1 MPTMN
6 PMPTDPRFK
15 FAFVR
20 GGSDVLV
27 LACSGVGTQRSE
39 MPPFEFV
46 KAASGGGEHSVLF
59 VSDITRSWLNAPD
72 LQERIVEQM
81 EALREEMSPR
91 RVVAMGNSMG
101 GFMAL
106 NISRVIPLDVTIAF
120 TPQYSVDPAVV
131 PEEKR
136 WKAFRGK
143 ITDFKVSRVEDLP
156 ADRGQHY
163 VFHGGEWAEYIHW
176 SRFPVQENLRH
187 YIFPSEDHNIAR
199 SLKKQRLLEPIINAC
214 IEGRPRRLRELIRK
228 AGGEWRNEQAIQ
240 RCRQIHRYEET
251 GEMI

>member
-1 MPTMN
+1 MFELCPIS
-6 PMPTDPRFK
+6 TDPRFK
-15 FAFVR
+15 FAFFR

-46 KAASGGGEHSVLF
+46 KAASGEAGHSVLF
-59 VSDITRSWLNAPD
+59 VSDITRSWLNAPG
-72 LQERIVEQM
+72 LQDQIVEQM
-81 EALREEMSPR
+81 AALRDQLSPR
-91 RVVAMGNSMG
+91 VVVAMGNSMG

-106 NISRVIPLDVTIAF
+106 NISRVMPVDVTITF
-120 TPQYSVDPAVV
+120 TPQYSVDPDVV
-131 PEEKR
+131 PEETR
-136 WKAFRGK
+136 WKYFRDK
-143 ITDFKVSRVEDLP
+143 ITDFTVPRVEDLP
-156 ADRGQHY
+156 ADLGRHY

-199 SLKKQRLLEPIINAC
+199 SLKKQRLLEPIIDAC

-228 AGGEWRNEQAIQ
+228 AGGDWRNEQAIQ